1 MSRLPYDEEGSWR
14 KRFISSI
21 DFENIYARF
30 PHWKLD
36 DGFYL
41 ARFSMMLSSFD
52 VEECINFAERALP
65 ILKAILARDP
75 AKGFDETDD
84 LWNFAIRAHDILGL
98 HVGDR
103 APTPRQKKLAMR
115 VCEDFA
121 ASDLAT
127 KLSAI
132 PYFNFQSH
140 A

>member
-52 VEECINFAERALP
+52 VEACINFAERALP
-65 ILKAILARDP
+65 IIKAILARDP
-75 AKGFDETDD
+75 AKGFHETDD
-84 LWNFAIRAHDILGL
+84 LWKRSEERS
-98 HVGDR
+98 VGTEGFRLCNCRGSPD
-103 APTPRQKKLAMR
+103 
-115 VCEDFA
+115 
-121 ASDLAT
+121 
-127 KLSAI
+127 
-132 PYFNFQSH
+132 Y
-140 A
+140 